1 MKLTL
6 EETYELIQDA
16 ESQAVIIVGASEF
29 ANEFMENEKVFPLD
43 DGASPPVSI
52 NQDANSYLS
61 KMHQFAVKVL
71 NFRSNRHNGLIND
84 LQNIIFIIIVENK
97 TTWKLLDLKGKGK
110 LQQKWGDPDIPGFLL
125 TAFERLSGVNQ
136 KEKQAYE
143 SII

>member
-6 EETYELIQDA
+6 EETYELSQDT

-29 ANEFMENEKVFPLD
+29 ANNFMKNGKVFPLD

-61 KMHQFAVKVL
+61 RMHQFAGKVL
-71 NFRSNRHNGLIND
+71 NFRSSQRGGLIND
-84 LQNIIFIIIVENK
+84 LQNIIFIIIADKK

-110 LQQKWGDPDIPGFLL
+110 LQQKWSDPDIPGFLL
-125 TAFERLSGVNQ
+125 TAFERLSGVTQ
-136 KEKQAYE
+136 REKQAYDLL
-143 SII
+143 